1 MHDLPVKK
9 PLASSRVEKLSVV
22 EASAPVYRSAT
33 RPPRRLTAQ
42 RQPSPSEAVAGVEV
56 IAHDSRK
63 LLLRPIRPDDAAAL
77 RRAFK
82 RLTPE
87 QIRSRFFF
95 RMNELSEEMAQRLC
109 NVNAQMSAAFVVT
122 DADDV
127 APAEVEIRA
136 EARMHVDAV
145 TQSAEFA
152 VVVDPAFI
160 GQGIGSVL
168 LRCLITECRRRGLLE
183 LWGDVLADN
192 HAMLDLV
199 RHLEGEH
206 TIGQGSEA
214 GVTRVRMVVPSAA
227 R

>member
-1 MHDLPVKK
+1 MP
-9 PLASSRVEKLSVV
+9 
-22 EASAPVYRSAT
+22 SAPAYRSAT
-33 RPPRRLTAQ
+33 RPPRRSAAQ
-42 RQPSPSEAVAGVEV
+42 QPNSAAAPDPGIDV
-56 IAHDSRK
+56 IAHDGRR
-63 LLLRPIRPDDAAAL
+63 LRLRPIRPDDAAAL
-77 RRAFK
+77 RRAFD

-95 RMNELSEEMAQRLC
+95 RMNELGEALAQRLC
-109 NVNAQMSAAFVVT
+109 NVDAEASAAFVVT

-127 APAEVEIRA
+127 APADVEIRA

-168 LRCLITECRRRGLLE
+168 LRCLIAECRRRGLLE
-183 LWGDVLADN
+183 LRGDVLADN
-192 HAMLDLV
+192 HAMLELV

-206 TIGQGSEA
+206 TIEQGSEP
-214 GVTRVRMVVPSAA
+214 GVSRVRIAVPPATI
-227 R
+227 

>member
-1 MHDLPVKK
+1 M
-9 PLASSRVEKLSVV
+9 
-22 EASAPVYRSAT
+22 
-33 RPPRRLTAQ
+33 
-42 RQPSPSEAVAGVEV
+42 AGVEV
-56 IAHDSRK
+56 VTHDGRK
-63 LLLRPIRPDDAAAL
+63 LLLRPIRPGDAAAL

-109 NVNAQMSAAFVVT
+109 NVDAQTSAAFVVT
-122 DADDV
+122 DANSDV

-136 EARMHVDAV
+136 EARMHVDAA

-152 VVVDPAFI
+152 VVVDPSFI

-168 LRCLITECRRRGLLE
+168 LRCLIAECRRRGLLE

-206 TIGQGSEA
+206 TIEQGCEP
-214 GVTRVRMVVPSAA
+214 GVTRVRLAVPPAA

>member
-1 MHDLPVKK
+1 MAKPVPTVELITHD
-9 PLASSRVEKLSVV
+9 
-22 EASAPVYRSAT
+22 
-33 RPPRRLTAQ
+33 
-42 RQPSPSEAVAGVEV
+42 G
-56 IAHDSRK
+56 RK
-63 LLLRPIRPDDAAAL
+63 LLLRPIRPNDAAAL
-77 RRAFK
+77 RRAFH

-95 RMNELSEEMAQRLC
+95 RMNELGEELAQRLC
-109 NVNAQMSAAFVVT
+109 NVDADASAAFVVT

-127 APAEVEIRA
+127 APADVEIRA
-136 EARMHVDAV
+136 EARMHVDTV

-168 LRCLITECRRRGLLE
+168 LRCLIAECRRRGLNE

-206 TIGQGSEA
+206 TIEQGSEA
-214 GVTRVRMVVPSAA
+214 GVSRVRIVVPPAA
-227 R
+227 T